1 MADEVLEEEV
11 TQQLEPIKVYT
22 KGKWVDL
29 EVLTNKEMEIGKTYR
44 IAVSGHCQFMV
55 SADKPTFGI
64 TTNEITFTK
73 QDGLKLW
80 IKTGE

>member
-1 MADEVLEEEV
+1 MADEVLEEV
-11 TQQLEPIKVYT
+11 VAPEPIKVYT